1 MSTKKPAA
9 KAASKK
15 TATKKPTAKA
25 KKSTTTTKRGGSR
38 ASPETSAKRA
48 KNADATS
55 ALKAIKALTQLPPTK
70 NKIGSSRALPETG
83 ARGANIRTQPNN
95 PLLTEDEIIQILDS
109 FGLVKEILKEAAAN
123 LRPLDR
129 ARLNGVGIKRQGFIE
144 RAFLFASENQE
155 FLPRYLSIGQF
166 QESFEYFVTLRT
178 IFDACSQ
185 LREFIRNMV
194 VEAADITFTD
204 AGEFYKAVQEAARRR
219 IDGAETL
226 YRELSPFF
234 KHNIRRTENGEEV
247 ETKKEALRDVKGLIN
262 GKKEGK
268 FVIENIKP
276 KLIGGKHKIIDETFK
291 EKATFKE
298 TEDVEET
305 E

>member
-55 ALKAIKALTQLPPTK
+55 ALKAIKALTQLPAVKSKSINTK
-70 NKIGSSRALPETG
+70 
-83 ARGANIRTQPNN
+83 TQPNN
-95 PLLTEDEIIQILDS
+95 PLLTEEEIIQILDS

-219 IDGAETL
+219 IDGAETIYNDL
-226 YRELSPFF
+226 RVFYKRSG
-234 KHNIRRTENGEEV
+234 RTDANGEPI
-247 ETKKEALRDVKGLIN
+247 ETEKKAVRDFKAISK
-262 GKKEGK
+262 GKKEGIIK
-268 FVIENIKP
+268 AENIKP
-276 KLIGGKHKIIDETFK
+276 KLVGGKHEIIDETFK
-291 EKATFKE
+291 ETGSFKK
-298 TEDVEET
+298 TEEGEFD
-305 E
+305 

>member
-1 MSTKKPAA
+1 MSTKKPV
-9 KAASKK
+9 KK
-15 TATKKPTAKA
+15 TATKKPTAKKSTA
-25 KKSTTTTKRGGSR
+25 KKPTAKAKAKPKASKST
-38 ASPETSAKRA
+38 ANANSAKQA
-48 KNADATS
+48 YQ
-55 ALKAIKALTQLPPTK
+55 AIKALTQLPAVKSQST
-70 NKIGSSRALPETG
+70 NA
-83 ARGANIRTQPNN
+83 RTQPNN
-95 PLLTEDEIIQILDS
+95 PLLTEEEVIQILDA
-109 FGLVKEILKEAAAN
+109 FGLVREILAEAAAN

-129 ARLNGVGIKRQGFIE
+129 MRLNGVGIKRQGFIE
-144 RAFLFASENQE
+144 RAFTLAAENQQ

-166 QESFEYFVTLRT
+166 QESYEYFVTLRSLL
-178 IFDACSQ
+178 DACTQ
-185 LREFIRNMV
+185 LREFIWNLV
-194 VEAADITFTD
+194 VQAADITFTD